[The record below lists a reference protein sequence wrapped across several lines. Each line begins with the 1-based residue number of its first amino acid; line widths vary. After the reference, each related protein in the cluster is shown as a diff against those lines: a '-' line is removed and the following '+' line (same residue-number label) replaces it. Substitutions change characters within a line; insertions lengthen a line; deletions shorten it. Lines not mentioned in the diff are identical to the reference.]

1 MFYQTTRLQYSN
13 PCGKHQCIK
22 TNFRRCIYLIYFVG
36 IDISKYKH
44 DFCIISNAGDLIVEN
59 SSFQNNKIGFQ
70 SLLEQ
75 LKPYNKSDI
84 RIAFEATGHYSLNL
98 ELFLV
103 NNGFSFIKVN
113 PLIIHQ
119 FLKTRSLRRTK
130 TDKAD
135 SITIA
140 NYLMSVPYKPNS
152 DLLYHIFTLKS
163 LCRARENLIK
173 ERSKF
178 AVLLTNELDKSFPEI
193 KPFFNDKISTTLLY
207 ILENYSNVENIATMN
222 DYESI
227 RKLSHGKFTY
237 ARFAQLKELAKN
249 SVGFHDENTDLLI
262 STYVSIYNDFNNKID
277 PIEKQISTIIKVL
290 NPKMLT
296 IPGIGEV
303 SAATI
308 LSEYGDI
315 KNFSNPNKML
325 AFAGLDPSISQS
337 GTLESNGKMVKHGS
351 GHLRYAIMNSAM
363 SILRYSPEFYDYYL
377 KKRSQG
383 KCHRVALS
391 HVCKKLIRVIYSL
404 EKNDIDFNPSLLN

>member
-1 MFYQTTRLQYSN
+1 M
-13 PCGKHQCIK
+13 
-22 TNFRRCIYLIYFVG
+22 IYYVG

-44 DFCIISNAGDLIVEN
+44 DFCIISNAGELIVEN

-70 SLLEQ
+70 SFLDQ
-75 LKPYNKSDI
+75 LKPYNKSEV

-98 ELFLV
+98 ELFLT
-103 NNGFSFIKVN
+103 NNGYTYIKTN

-119 FLKTRSLRRTK
+119 FLKARSLRRTK

-140 NYLMSVPYKPNS
+140 KYLMSVPYQPNS
-152 DLLYHIFTLKS
+152 DLLYTIFTLKS
-163 LCRARENLIK
+163 LCRARESLIK

-178 AVLLTNELDKSFPEI
+178 AVLLTNELDKSFPEL
-193 KPFFNDKISTTLLY
+193 KPFFNNMISSTLLY
-207 ILENYSNVENIATMN
+207 ILEKYTNTKHIASMK
-222 DYESI
+222 DYDSI
-227 RKLSHGKFTY
+227 RKISYGKFTY
-237 ARFAQLKELAKN
+237 AKFAKLKELTKN
-249 SVGFHDENTDLLI
+249 SVGFHNENTDLLI

-290 NPKMLT
+290 NPRMLT
-296 IPGIGEV
+296 IPGIGEI

-363 SILRYSPEFYDYYL
+363 TILRFSPEFYDYYL
-377 KKRSQG
+377 KKRSEG

-391 HVCKKLIRVIYSL
+391 HVCKKLIRVIYTL
-404 EKNDIDFNPSLLN
+404 EKNDIDFNPSLLK

>member
-1 MFYQTTRLQYSN
+1 M
-13 PCGKHQCIK
+13 
-22 TNFRRCIYLIYFVG
+22 IYYVG

-44 DFCIISNAGDLIVEN
+44 DFCIISNAGELIVEN

-70 SLLEQ
+70 SLLDQ
-75 LKPYNKSDI
+75 LKPYNKSDV

-98 ELFLV
+98 ELFLT
-103 NNGFSFIKVN
+103 NNGYTYIKTN

-119 FLKTRSLRRTK
+119 FLKARSLRRTK

-140 NYLMSVPYKPNS
+140 KYLMSVPYKPNS
-152 DLLYHIFTLKS
+152 DLLYTIFTLKS
-163 LCRARENLIK
+163 LCRSREFLIK

-178 AVLLTNELDKSFPEI
+178 AVLLTNELDKSFPEL
-193 KPFFNDKISTTLLY
+193 KPFFNNILSNTLLY
-207 ILENYSNVENIATMN
+207 ILEKYTNTKHIATMK

-227 RKLSHGKFTY
+227 RKISYGKFTY
-237 ARFAQLKELAKN
+237 AKFAQLKELAKN
-249 SVGFHDENTDLLI
+249 SIGFHNENTDLLI
-262 STYVSIYNDFNNKID
+262 STYVSTYNDFNSKID

-290 NPKMLT
+290 KPRMLT
-296 IPGIGEV
+296 IPGIGEI

-325 AFAGLDPSISQS
+325 AFAGLDPSLNQS
-337 GTLESNGKMVKHGS
+337 GTLEINGKMVKHGS

-363 SILRYSPEFYDYYL
+363 SILRFSPEFYDYYL
-377 KKRSQG
+377 KKRSEC

-391 HVCKKLIRVIYSL
+391 HVCKNLLELFIHLRKMILILIRLY
-404 EKNDIDFNPSLLN
+404 

>member
-1 MFYQTTRLQYSN
+1 M
-13 PCGKHQCIK
+13 
-22 TNFRRCIYLIYFVG
+22 IYYVG

-44 DFCIISNAGDLIVEN
+44 DFCIISNAGELIVEN
-59 SSFQNNKIGFQ
+59 FSFQNNKIGFQ
-70 SLLEQ
+70 TFLDQ

-103 NNGFSFIKVN
+103 NNGFSFMKVN

-140 NYLMSVPYKPNS
+140 KYLMSVPYKPNS
-152 DLLYHIFTLKS
+152 DLLYIIFTLKS

-173 ERSKF
+173 EKSKF

-193 KPFFNDKISTTLLY
+193 KPFFNNMISTTLLY
-207 ILENYSNVENIATMN
+207 ILEKYTNTKHIAAMK
-222 DYESI
+222 DYESL

-249 SVGFHDENTDLLI
+249 SVGFHNENTDLLI

-277 PIEKQISTIIKVL
+277 PIEKQISTIINVL
-290 NPKMLT
+290 NPRMLT
-296 IPGIGEV
+296 IPGIGEI

-325 AFAGLDPSISQS
+325 AFAGLDPSINQS

-351 GHLRYAIMNSAM
+351 GHLRYAVMNSAL
-363 SILRYSPEFYDYYL
+363 SILRFSPEFYDYYL
-377 KKRSQG
+377 KKRSEG

-404 EKNDIDFNPSLLN
+404 EKNNIDFNPSLLK

>member
-1 MFYQTTRLQYSN
+1 M
-13 PCGKHQCIK
+13 
-22 TNFRRCIYLIYFVG
+22 IYYVG

-44 DFCIISNAGDLIVEN
+44 DFCIISNAGELIVEN

-70 SLLEQ
+70 CLLEH

-98 ELFLV
+98 ELFLT
-103 NNGFSFIKVN
+103 NNGYTYIKTN

-119 FLKTRSLRRTK
+119 FLKARSLRRTK

-140 NYLMSVPYKPNS
+140 KYLMSVPYQPNS
-152 DLLYHIFTLKS
+152 DLLYTIFTLKS
-163 LCRARENLIK
+163 LCRARESLIK

-178 AVLLTNELDKSFPEI
+178 AVLLTNELDKSFPEL
-193 KPFFNDKISTTLLY
+193 KPFFNNMISNTLLY
-207 ILENYSNVENIATMN
+207 ILEKYTNTKHIAAMK

-227 RKLSHGKFTY
+227 RKISYGKFTY
-237 ARFAQLKELAKN
+237 AKFAKLKELAKN
-249 SVGFHDENTDLLI
+249 SVGFYNENTDLLI

-290 NPKMLT
+290 NPRMLT
-296 IPGIGEV
+296 IPGIGEI

-315 KNFSNPNKML
+315 KNFSSPNKML
-325 AFAGLDPSISQS
+325 AFAGLDPSINQS

-363 SILRYSPEFYDYYL
+363 TILKFSPEFYDYYL
-377 KKRSQG
+377 KKRSEG

-391 HVCKKLIRVIYSL
+391 HVCKKLIRVIYTL
-404 EKNDIDFNPSLLN
+404 EKNDIDFDPSLLR